1 MPETTPEPIA
11 RFRPNRTRPGVPALD
26 RIVDEMARADEEM
39 DQTVVGRDVVY
50 SGRILTAERDV
61 ARTASGDLVTRDV
74 VIHPGAVVVAPLDG
88 QGRLVMVTQYR
99 LPAGGTLLELPA
111 GTLDVHGGRVEE
123 PLDAAHRE
131 LEEETGYRAGSME
144 RIGGYWS
151 APGFSTEYLTLY
163 LATDLRE
170 AGADRRSPDA
180 DEELGV
186 VILPL
191 ADAVAAVEAGLIE
204 DAKSIAGILLVA
216 RRVGTA

>member
-1 MPETTPEPIA
+1 MPADPPEPIA
-11 RFRPNRTRPGVPALD
+11 RFRPNRIRPGVPALD
-26 RIVDEMARADEEM
+26 RIVDGMARADAEM
-39 DQTVVGRDVVY
+39 EQVVVERDVVY

-61 ARTASGDLVTRDV
+61 ARTAGGDLVTRDV
-74 VIHPGAVVVAPLDG
+74 VIHPGAVVVAPLDDR
-88 QGRLVMVTQYR
+88 GRLVMVTQYR

-111 GTLDVHGGRVEE
+111 GTLDIHDGAVED

-131 LEEETGYRAGSME
+131 LEEETGFRAGSME

-186 VILPL
+186 VALPL

-216 RRVGTA
+216 RRIERA